1 MTCLAYLF
9 DPTENEKLGRG
20 SSQRVAISVVLIFLP
35 TSTSSRLPGRTVD
48 RTSFFSISLQCCYFP
63 FPFSGF
69 VPRKGHGHGLNNDIK
84 RNIKIVHCGAD
95 GTRHP
100 GAGMLKVAQK

>member
-35 TSTSSRLPGRTVD
+35 TSTSSRLPGSTVD
-48 RTSFFSISLQCCYFP
+48 RTSFFSFHCNAVISLFP
-63 FPFSGF
+63 FPVWF
-69 VPRKGHGHGLNNDIK
+69 PAKGTDT
-84 RNIKIVHCGAD
+84 A
-95 GTRHP
+95 
-100 GAGMLKVAQK
+100 